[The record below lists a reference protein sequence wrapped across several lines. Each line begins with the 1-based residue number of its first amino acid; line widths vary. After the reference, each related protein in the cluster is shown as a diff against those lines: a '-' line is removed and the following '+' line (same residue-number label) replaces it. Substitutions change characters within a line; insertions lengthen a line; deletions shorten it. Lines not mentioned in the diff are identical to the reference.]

1 MLDRL
6 IKEES
11 GLALPLAI
19 GVMVIVGV
27 MGAGLLVFVNRD
39 LEAVVEVNQGQKAFN
54 IADSGIA
61 AASEHLRYDKITSH
75 YDVDDPASPL
85 YAADCDTTDPDEEGK
100 PRIPAGENWS
110 PEAGVTKTFANGEF
124 TVTIRHLASPT
135 DSKCKAPETPSNN
148 TNYFRVVSTGEY
160 GDAKR
165 KIESIYETYDIGV
178 PKAFVARQNLTIS
191 GNVETG
197 NVSLFSMEDITVNN
211 NSSITGEDLVYG
223 NWDTYPNGTD
233 NPYNDTPRG
242 QTAAGLGTQG
252 NIDNDNEV
260 SGRDYDGSADG
271 KGEQL
276 VYPPSDPQ
284 SATEITFPFDP
295 KPDALDADTLCNIA
309 QSQDSIDN
317 AHYQPVSTS
326 GSYSIVDWPTSNTTN
341 TIVCVDFVAGSGGSR
356 TATWSV
362 DGDFNLSAPY
372 PNQCEGPIRNGI
384 LVVRG
389 GNFKAAQNK
398 SLFSGPIVVRGGVVE
413 GDYTN
418 TGGNPCLEGFAN
430 ASGEIK
436 LSGNVEPYSTG
447 NLADLPG
454 FYGVRQWSWRECYS
468 EDCS

>member
-1 MLDRL
+1 MLARL
-6 IKEES
+6 AKDES

-39 LEAVVEVNQGQKAFN
+39 LEAVVEVNQGQKAFE
-54 IADSGIA
+54 IAEAGIE
-61 AASEHLRYDKITSH
+61 AASTRLRYDKIAAH
-75 YDVDDPASPL
+75 YDVDDTGSSL
-85 YAADCDTTDPDEEGK
+85 YSAACDITDPGEESK
-100 PRIPAGENWS
+100 PLIPAGEDWS
-110 PEAGVTKTFANGEF
+110 PEAGVTKTFADGEF
-124 TVTIRHLASPT
+124 TVTIRHLTSPS
-135 DSKCKAPETPSNN
+135 DPQCKAPEIPSDS
-148 TNYFRVVSTGEY
+148 TNYFQVISTGEY

-165 KIESIYETYDIGV
+165 KIEAIYETYDIGV
-178 PKAFVARQNLTIS
+178 PKAFFARQNLDIS

-197 NVSLFSMEDITVNN
+197 NVSLFSLGDITINN

-223 NWDTYPNGTD
+223 NWDTYPDGTD
-233 NPYNDTPRG
+233 NPFNDTPRG

-252 NIDNDNEV
+252 NIENNDEV
-260 SGRDYDGSADG
+260 SGRDYDGTADG
-271 KGEQL
+271 KGARL
-276 VYPPSDPQ
+276 IYPPSKPQ
-284 SATEITFPFDP
+284 PATEITFPFDP
-295 KPDALDADTLCNIA
+295 SQDALDVNTLCDIA
-309 QSQDSIDN
+309 RSQDSTDD
-317 AHYQPVSTS
+317 AYYQPVSSS
-326 GSYSIVDWPTSNTTN
+326 GGYSIDEWPASNTTN

-362 DGDFNLSAPY
+362 NGNYNLSEPY
-372 PNQCEGPIRNGI
+372 PNQCEGPIRKGI

-398 SLFSGPIVVRGGVVE
+398 ALFSGPIVVRGGIVE

-436 LSGNVEPYSTG
+436 LSGNVEPYSTEDLG
-447 NLADLPG
+447 DLPG

-468 EDCS
+468 ESCN